1 MTEAADASDAARAD
15 TASELRFAVFRL
27 ARRLRC
33 ARAVD
38 AMSDAQ
44 LAVLAALRTH
54 GRHTLSRLA
63 EREHVTA
70 PTMSAMINGLADQG
84 FVVRIPDEE
93 DRRRVHVEITDK
105 GAGIVAE
112 TIRRRDELLAGMLDE
127 LDLDDR
133 ERAVLREA
141 SALLRKVAES

>member
-1 MTEAADASDAARAD
+1 MTEAPLDD

-44 LAVLAALRTH
+44 LAVLAALRMH

-63 EREHVTA
+63 ERERVTA
-70 PTMSAMINGLADQG
+70 PTMTAMINGLVDHG
-84 FVVRIPDEE
+84 YVVRIPDEE
-93 DRRRVHVEITDK
+93 DRRRVHVEITPQ
-105 GAGIVAE
+105 GADVVAE
-112 TIRRRDELLAGMLDE
+112 TIRRRDQLLAGMLVE
-127 LDLDDR
+127 ADLDEHDL
-133 ERAVLREA
+133 AVLREA
-141 SALLRKVAES
+141 AALLRKVAEG